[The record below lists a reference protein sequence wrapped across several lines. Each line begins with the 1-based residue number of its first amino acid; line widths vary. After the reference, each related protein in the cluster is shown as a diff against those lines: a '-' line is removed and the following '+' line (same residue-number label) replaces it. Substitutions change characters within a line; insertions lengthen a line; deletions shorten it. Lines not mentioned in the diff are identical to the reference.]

1 MRWEF
6 STKKQEQWETLLT
19 GLVSHWSSTGG
30 CKRQGL
36 KLWLASDDLWRPTF
50 ELLQCGHCGCVRKEN
65 ISFFFFFLEGYFKRR
80 FFFFKEGLLIHW
92 RLSNSYTAISF
103 WFCASIDSSF
113 LLPSWIF
120 LTMVRCCKFFFFLA
134 FLSSDLNREN
144 SLRFLKPDGST
155 AVYMVGWPIYLCR
168 FWEVK

>member
-1 MRWEF
+1 MRVLSKETRTLRDTAHWL
-6 STKKQEQWETLLT
+6 STE
-19 GLVSHWSSTGG
+19 G
-30 CKRQGL
+30 CKRHGL
-36 KLWLASDDLWRPTF
+36 KLWLASVDLWRPTF

-65 ISFFFFFLEGYFKRR
+65 FIFYFLEGSFKRR
-80 FFFFKEGLLIHW
+80 FFFKERLLIHW

-113 LLPSWIF
+113 LLPSRIF
-120 LTMVRCCKFFFFLA
+120 LTMVRCCNFFFLA

-155 AVYMVGWPIYLCR
+155 TVYMVGWPIYLCR